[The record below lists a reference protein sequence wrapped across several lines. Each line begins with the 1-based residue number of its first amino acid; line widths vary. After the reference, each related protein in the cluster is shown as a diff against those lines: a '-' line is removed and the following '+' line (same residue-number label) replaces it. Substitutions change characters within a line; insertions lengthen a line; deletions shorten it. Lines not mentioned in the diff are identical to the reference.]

1 VPRFYFHTEDGQLL
15 RDRVGVDLPN
25 LDAARNEA
33 VRAFCEILKERS
45 CEFWADGVFRMV
57 VVDGDALTL
66 FVIEVTATA
75 APVVAG

>member
-1 VPRFYFHTEDGQLL
+1 VTRFYFHTEDGQPL
-15 RDRVGVDLPN
+15 RDGVGVDLAD

-33 VRAFCEILKERS
+33 VRAFCEILRERS
-45 CEFWADGVFRMV
+45 REFWADGAFRMIV
-57 VVDGDALTL
+57 ADGDALTL